1 MNTEQQER
9 LFDLSYLNQVF
20 QGNREMIN
28 EIISL
33 FLQQVPN
40 YIKQMEA
47 LVEKGELLA
56 LHPLAHKSKSSIA
69 MLGLKKMEKLVLQIE
84 HNSRHREN
92 IDEIPE
98 LVSRIRE
105 ECDRVYGQLEQVM
118 QD

>member
-40 YIKQMEA
+40 YIRSMEEM
-47 LVEKGELLA
+47 VDKGELLA

-69 MLGLKKMEKLVLQIE
+69 MLGLKRMEEIVLQIE

-92 IDEIPE
+92 LEEIPK
-98 LVSRIRE
+98 LVAKIRH